1 MAVGKQIVRV
11 GKISEAIEAKQ
22 VPLSAVTKGA
32 GLVFVSG
39 LPPLDRHT
47 GELVRGDI
55 LVQARQCLENLKF
68 AHESAGSS
76 LDKALKVTVYIT
88 NCAYFDDVNRI
99 YGEYFV
105 KDPPARTFVTVG
117 AWPWPFDIEIEAIA
131 LA

>member
-1 MAVGKQIVRV
+1 MKKEIVRV
-11 GKISEAIEAKQ
+11 GKISEAIEARK

-32 GLVFVSG
+32 GLVFVAG

-55 LVQARQCLENLKF
+55 NVQTRHCLENVKAALE
-68 AHESAGSS
+68 AAGSS
-76 LDKALKVTVYIT
+76 LEKALKVTVYIT
-88 NCAYFDDVNRI
+88 NSAYFEDVNRI
-99 YGEYFV
+99 YAEYF
-105 KDPPARTFVTVG
+105 KHEPPARTFVNVG